1 VIIMHVL
8 GDIPRLNAGRYP
20 DKKALIMD
28 DDFITFSRLNVAANR
43 LANGLLVLGIKPG
56 DTVAIMAQN
65 CLEFPI
71 IVYAVAKCAAVLVPV
86 NFRYEKK
93 ELVYVLNDSQPKA
106 LFYGPEFTALVN
118 EAVNEFSGSLHLA
131 AISGPSPAGN
141 TDMAA
146 LGQGQPASEPAV
158 AVDPKSAAMIMYT
171 SGTTGFP
178 KGVLYS
184 HAAYLAVYA
193 GLVIE
198 GDLGRNDVSMV
209 ALPLFHNGGLNAL
222 LQPTLMMGGT
232 AVIMAKGFDPERI
245 LAAVGRHGVTL
256 TMWVP
261 TMLAMLINHPAVAG
275 FNPATLQKIWYGS
288 SPISPTVLECSREIF
303 QARFYQWYGQT
314 ETGMNS
320 ILRPE
325 DHDQRSQCTGREMFN
340 AELRIVDH
348 NGQDVPEGQ
357 VGEIISA
364 QMPLGMIGYNK
375 MAAETRQTIRQ
386 GWIHTGDLA
395 RVEGDGYFTVVD
407 RLKDMIISGAENIY
421 PKEVEDAISS
431 HSAVQEVAVIG
442 IPDEIYGE
450 SVCAL
455 VVARPGS
462 RLSESDVIDHCA
474 RRLARYKKPKKVVF
488 MPELPKNAA
497 GKVTKN
503 VLREPFWPNRAARAG
518 LAGGDASPS

>member
-1 VIIMHVL
+1 MQVL
-8 GDIPRLNAGRYP
+8 GDIPRLNAKRFP

-28 DDFITFSRLNVAANR
+28 DDSITFSRLNDAANR
-43 LANGLLVLGIKPG
+43 LANGLLALGIKPG
-56 DTVAIMAQN
+56 DKVALMAQN

-86 NFRYEKK
+86 NFRYEKT
-93 ELVYVLNDSQPKA
+93 ELVYVIDDSEPKA
-106 LFYGPEFTALVN
+106 LFYGPEFSVLVN
-118 EAVNEFSGSLHLA
+118 EAITEISGSVHLVA
-131 AISGPSPAGN
+131 VTGKAPAEN
-141 TDMAA
+141 TSMTT
-146 LGQGQPASEPAV
+146 LKEGQPASEPAIEV
-158 AVDPKSAAMIMYT
+158 NRNSAAMIMYT

-232 AVIMAKGFDPERI
+232 AVIMAKGFDPDRI
-245 LAAVGRHGVTL
+245 LSAVGRHGVTL

-261 TMLAMLINHPAVAG
+261 TMLAMLINHPAVAD
-275 FNPATLQKIWYGS
+275 FNLTTLKKIWYGS
-288 SPISPTVLECSREIF
+288 SPITPTVLESSRNIF
-303 QARFYQWYGQT
+303 QAKFYQWYGQT

-320 ILRPE
+320 ILRPG
-325 DHDQRSQCTGREMFN
+325 DHDQRSQCTGREIFN
-340 AELRIVDH
+340 AELRIVDQ
-348 NGQDVPEGQ
+348 NGQDTPRGQ

-364 QMPLGMIGYNK
+364 QVPLGMIGYNN
-375 MAAETRQTIRQ
+375 MAAATQKTIQQ

-395 RVEGDGYFTVVD
+395 RVEGNGYFTVVD

-421 PKEVEDAISS
+421 PKEVEDVISS
-431 HSAVQEVAVIG
+431 HSAVREVAVIG

-450 SVCAL
+450 SVCAM
-455 VVARPGS
+455 VVAKPGS
-462 RLSESDVIDHCA
+462 QLNEAAVVDYCA
-474 RRLARYKKPKKVVF
+474 TRLASYKKPKKVVF
-488 MPELPKNAA
+488 MSELPKNAA

-503 VLREPFWPNRAARAG
+503 VLREPFRPDREIRIDSAE
-518 LAGGDASPS
+518 GDLNYS